1 MSARG
6 RSGRRVPPRRLA
18 ALLVAAALAPALTGC
33 THPADRADGV
43 HRTAPRGGD
52 PAPGPAPDAHRR
64 WGLTAPL
71 TPAPRPARPGGAS
84 APGAP
89 PVADLAPVID
99 RVPTR
104 DPVVFL
110 IYGDGVGQDP
120 RFGELVR
127 DLRLPVTVF
136 LTDRAPG
143 PGHAELARLR
153 PFGVDVQNHTLD
165 HPYLPGLPYV
175 GQRAEIC
182 GQRDKLHGR
191 FGIRPDLLRPPHG
204 AHDRATLRAAADC
217 GMAAVVTGRPVP
229 APDAPL
235 NPGDVL
241 VADPPAG
248 TSATTATLRL
258 LRRAQARG
266 LAVARLTDYV

>member
-1 MSARG
+1 M
-6 RSGRRVPPRRLA
+6 
-18 ALLVAAALAPALTGC
+18 
-33 THPADRADGV
+33 
-43 HRTAPRGGD
+43 
-52 PAPGPAPDAHRR
+52 
-64 WGLTAPL
+64 
-71 TPAPRPARPGGAS
+71 
-84 APGAP
+84 
-89 PVADLAPVID
+89 ID

-165 HPYLPGLPYV
+165 HPYLPGLPYA

-191 FGIRPDLLRPPHG
+191 FGVRPDLLRPPHG
-204 AHDRATLRAAADC
+204 AHDRETLRAAADC

-229 APDAPL
+229 APDARP

-258 LRRAQARG
+258 LRRVQALG